1 MAIDDIC
8 DITANKYICASNIS
22 DIRENRTYTIKSDNP
37 RITNELMNSKYVN
50 LDITNSKISLTADSS
65 NHYFWADER
74 AHCSEKWQDWFCVP
88 NYHNNNNVNKYPNT
102 KTMSVGVCYNACPMG
117 YTVSGINKCNI
128 YQNTNDD
135 LIYNPLAIIA
145 IFGTHFYLNKTT
157 IGDAL
162 ENYKDINNTIGI
174 RGSYLNDLYR
184 VNNNNN
190 FIKKEYIDIAKATTD
205 PLPYIT
211 APKVEFTGGVATGA
225 TPAIQATASVVVIG
239 SEIKSIR
246 MISGGSGYTL
256 APTVSFTG
264 VGGSGAVATA
274 KLDTKV
280 STITVDTGGSGYT
293 IAPKV
298 VFTGGGGN
306 GAYAIAAI
314 LNGAVSNITVIS
326 RGNGY
331 TSVPDIS
338 FTDGGTA
345 ATGSTPAVATAVMI
359 TEVESVTINNGGSGY
374 TSDTTNQEK
383 LLLKI
388 INKFVNTG
396 RKGGNKNS
404 TIKLI
409 EGDIKTAAKNFID
422 IYIKK
427 IKENKEGLNKFC
439 NKIAQY
445 KFNINRLD
453 TLYGKDKNEKR
464 KLVNIIA
471 YAYNIMCLVLY
482 KSDTTINDPNKI
494 KENINTLTMFNSID
508 KINNDAVVK
517 VFTSACIN
525 CFKVNFRLFDN
536 YMKKHLYSGDIMC
549 IMNVNNV
556 LTEKYFNA
564 AYFKECQFIEGTL
577 DKIITPPEY
586 DIPYSNNLTFYD
598 HGLLS
603 EYSENTK
610 YIIQILIIFGIG
622 LAIITFICLI
632 YFALI
637 EAAKKKWGSPKR
649 FKLLEYFTNF
659 INYIFI
665 FYNMIMYRIIQLG
678 CAIYYAIFC
687 KFSKA
692 NNTLLYL
699 VCNISNIL
707 LIMFLIGYS
716 FAQILELLNLD
727 YIGILSKL
735 NFSGDGNPIIPE
747 NDILNKFI
755 LCALYLYLIGTYLY
769 CAYLV
774 RYGLN
779 ESQFDILSNP
789 DADFHIPLEYLYN
802 ITLSLYANNIL
813 SNINDVYTDD
823 ELDAIAAD
831 KSAINEYDKKIE
843 EVKEE
848 AKAEAV
854 KAAGGA
860 GAAGVA
866 GVAGAAGAAGV
877 AGIGNDGDGKNDL
890 GNALGD
896 FQGKKGELDINKLQK
911 DGDAQTALKNLQGE
925 DGKVDAN
932 AALKNLQG
940 EDGKVDANAALK
952 NLQGKDEEFDLGNLQ
967 GENGKPIDLKNLQ
980 GKDGEVDLNNL
991 KGNDAQ
997 AALNK
1002 FGINFGQ

>member
-22 DIRENRTYTIKSDNP
+22 DISENRTYTIKSDNP

-162 ENYKDINNTIGI
+162 DNYKDINNTIGI

-190 FIKKEYIDIAKATTD
+190 FIKKEYINIAKATTD
-205 PLPYIT
+205 TLTYIT
-211 APKVEFTGGVATGA
+211 APIVDFTGGVANGA
-225 TPAIQATASVVVIG
+225 TPAIQATASAVVIG
-239 SEIKSIR
+239 GEIKSIR

-264 VGGSGAVATA
+264 VGGSGADATA
-274 KLDTKV
+274 ILDTKV
-280 STITVDTGGSGYT
+280 LTITVDTGGSGYT

-326 RGNGY
+326 RGSGY
-331 TSVPDIS
+331 TSAPTIQ
-338 FTDGGTA
+338 FEGGGTA

-359 TEVESVTINNGGSGY
+359 TEVSSVTVKNGGSGY

-422 IYIKK
+422 SYIKK

-439 NKIAQY
+439 NKITQY

-482 KSDTTINDPNKI
+482 NSDMTINAPTKI
-494 KENINTLTMFNSID
+494 QENINTLSTFNSID

-564 AYFKECQFIEGTL
+564 DYFKECQFIEGSL
-577 DKIITPPEY
+577 DKIITPPVY
-586 DIPYSNNLTFYD
+586 DIPYSNNLTFYE

-610 YIIQILIIFGIG
+610 YIIKILIIFGIG

-637 EAAKKKWGSPKR
+637 ETANKSWGRIKR

-665 FYNMIMYRIIQLG
+665 FYNMIMYRIIQFG

-877 AGIGNDGDGKNDL
+877 ADVAGAGGVADVADVAGIGNAGDGKNDL

-896 FQGKKGELDINKLQK
+896 LKGNDGELDFNKLQK
-911 DGDAQTALKNLQGE
+911 DGDAQTAL
-925 DGKVDAN
+925 
-932 AALKNLQG
+932 
-940 EDGKVDANAALK
+940 
-952 NLQGKDEEFDLGNLQ
+952 
-967 GENGKPIDLKNLQ
+967 
-980 GKDGEVDLNNL
+980 
-991 KGNDAQ
+991 
-997 AALNK
+997 NK